1 MSKKKKLLERF
12 LSAPKDLTYD
22 ELTLFLRMFNYEEQK
37 IGHTTGSAVCFKHK
51 KNGNVIRFHKPHPHN
66 IIKGYIIKYIK
77 MELEKEGVL

>member
-1 MSKKKKLLERF
+1 
-12 LSAPKDLTYD
+12 
-22 ELTLFLRMFNYEEQK
+22 MFNYEEQK
-37 IGHTTGSAVCFKHK
+37 IGHTSGSAVCFKHK